1 MADAFRSKKSSSVLL
16 FMNSKYHKSDAF
28 QVTLQLLMVIA
39 RETYTRK
46 QAVYTHKWTHTHT
59 HTHTERNFKQE
70 KKIIIPTKSYIFYF
84 PGSSIWLILQIFN
97 LFSKTLIVKNYLIF
111 FCISVKWQ
119 IRPYVNNNLFE
130 RKQ

>member
-1 MADAFRSKKSSSVLL
+1 MHQHIVADAFRSKKSSSVLL

-59 HTHTERNFKQE
+59 HTHTERE
-70 KKIIIPTKSYIFYF
+70 KFQTRK
-84 PGSSIWLILQIFN
+84 
-97 LFSKTLIVKNYLIF
+97 KNYNTHKILHFLFPWQFHMINSTNFQFIF
-111 FCISVKWQ
+111 KNTDC
-119 IRPYVNNNLFE
+119 
-130 RKQ
+130 

>member
-1 MADAFRSKKSSSVLL
+1 MHQHIVADAFRSKKSSSVLL

-59 HTHTERNFKQE
+59 HIHTHTHTHTHTHREISN
-70 KKIIIPTKSYIFYF
+70 KKKKLSY
-84 PGSSIWLILQIFN
+84 PQN
-97 LFSKTLIVKNYLIF
+97 LTF
-111 FCISVKWQ
+111 FISLAV
-119 IRPYVNNNLFE
+119 PCD
-130 RKQ
+130 